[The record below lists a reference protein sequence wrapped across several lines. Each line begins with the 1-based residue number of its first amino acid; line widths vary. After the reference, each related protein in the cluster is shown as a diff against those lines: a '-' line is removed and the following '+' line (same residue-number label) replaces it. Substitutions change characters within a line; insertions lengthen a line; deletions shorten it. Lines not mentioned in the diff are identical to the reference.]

1 MKGGVKKGISIGINF
16 GSVYDKCKYPDKP
29 GSSESDYEIW
39 SPSDGRAGVECLL
52 GHKIQIVR
60 RKRESKCVNTEK
72 FERKIT
78 KLNCD
83 CTELDY
89 MCDLGYQRSEP
100 GSPCTRIGDG
110 KIDETVINKP
120 PLDCKK
126 TYKISKGYRRIPGD
140 TYVNGVKYDPIVLPR
155 PYDGFFG
162 KFGLFIFIILIIL
175 FAVGIYYL
183 MDKEVTCNFD
193 LDGIYL
199 LINKIFNGGKSY
211 SPVNLEEEGN
221 ALFND
226 APIKS
231 NYPDENNPININ

>member
-140 TYVNGVKYDPIVLPR
+140 TCVNGVKYDPIVLPC

-231 NYPDENNPININ
+231 NYPDENSPINMS